1 MLKYI
6 KQFWGYIIAGAIAL
20 AYFLGIKKGKENE
33 KAYQTDK
40 VLENMESSNLAR
52 NSLDTDPAVRDRLH
66 KKYKR
71 K

>member
-20 AYFLGIKKGKENE
+20 AYFFGIKKGKENE
-33 KAYQTDK
+33 KTHQTNK
-40 VLENMESSNLAR
+40 ILANMESGNRAR
-52 NSLDTDPAVRDRLH
+52 NSLDTDPDVRDRLH